1 MLQLFQPW
9 MLRTTRLLL
18 PGNQSVVLKMSLNS
32 GQVVSTHVEEKQECL
47 TTYSLMRIEEGSNS
61 AFPRVVAAT
70 LMLQIMMPSNT
81 RSFSDVA
88 TSLTLSLDADV
99 SSMRIMFNAG

>member
-1 MLQLFQPW
+1 MSHYRFSYAHRRR
-9 MLRTTRLLL
+9 LRFGL
-18 PGNQSVVLKMSLNS
+18 S
-32 GQVVSTHVEEKQECL
+32 
-47 TTYSLMRIEEGSNS
+47 
-61 AFPRVVAAT
+61 RVVAAT

-88 TSLTLSLDADV
+88 TSVTLSLDADV

>member
-18 PGNQSVVLKMSLNS
+18 PGNQSVLLKMSHNS
-32 GQVVSTHVEEKQECL
+32 GQVVGTQVEEKQECL
-47 TTYSLMRIEEGSNS
+47 TTYSLMRFS
-61 AFPRVVAAT
+61 RVVAAT

-99 SSMRIMFNAG
+99 SSMGIMFNAG